1 MLITPDYQPGEAFT
15 VQFVWK
21 LPAEGFVRARFE
33 AEVLSID
40 EKALRYF
47 VRLRKFVGGWEESPT
62 GEPLPREQASWAYWQ
77 RVQQIEGSRVNLA
90 FEAADGR
97 PLRLRLETLT
107 GEHSFFSK
115 YSEN

>member
-1 MLITPDYQPGEAFT
+1 MFI

-21 LPAEGFVRARFE
+21 LPEGGFVRARFE

-40 EKALRYF
+40 AQALRYF
-47 VRLRKFVGGWEESPT
+47 VRLRKFAGGWEESAA
-62 GEPLPREQASWAYWQ
+62 GEPLPQEQISREYWQ
-77 RVQQIEGSRVNLA
+77 RVGQIEGSRVNLA
-90 FEAADGR
+90 FEAADER

-115 YSEN
+115 YREN

>member
-1 MLITPDYQPGEAFT
+1 MPITPDYQPGEAFM

-40 EKALRYF
+40 DKALRYF
-47 VRLRKFVGGWEESPT
+47 VWLRKFAGGWEESPM

-77 RVQQIEGSRVNLA
+77 RVEQIEGSRVNLA
-90 FEAADGR
+90 FAAADGR

-107 GEHSFFSK
+107 GEHPFFSK
-115 YSEN
+115 YREN